1 MTSTTNREAACIQ
14 MPAKNKTALITG
26 ASSGLGLE
34 ASRALAAQGFDL
46 IMTARGKDRLEKA
59 GEEIAKQNP
68 KSQITT
74 QILDVSNFDEVRLF
88 AKKLSSPIDVLM
100 NNAGVMGPDFSLS
113 VDGIESQMAINHLG
127 HFVLTKALWKQLEKA
142 DAPRVISLSSTVHR
156 RGKLQ
161 SMSVE
166 QLTGSDQKNYDR
178 WQRYADTKLAC
189 LLFARE
195 LDLRTKQSGSK
206 VVSIAAHPG
215 WAMTGLQDNFPN
227 RFDRFAQNA
236 KQGARSQIMA
246 AVRADLVGGEFIGP
260 AQELWGEP
268 KLIKGTTQSRD
279 LGLMKQLWEL
289 SEELSGA
296 TFEV

>member
-1 MTSTTNREAACIQ
+1 
-14 MPAKNKTALITG
+14 MPAKNRTALITG

-34 ASRALAAQGFDL
+34 AAKEIAAQGFDVV
-46 IMTARGKDRLEKA
+46 MTARGKDRLEKA
-59 GEEIAKQNP
+59 GEYLSKQFP
-68 KSQITT
+68 KSKITT
-74 QILDVSNFDEVRLF
+74 QILDVSNFDEVRSF
-88 AKKLSSPIDVLM
+88 ANKFSSPIDVLM

-142 DAPRVISLSSTVHR
+142 ETPRVISLSSTVHR

-178 WQRYADTKLAC
+178 WQRYSDTKLAC

-206 VVSIAAHPG
+206 VISIAAHPG

-268 KLIKGTTQSRD
+268 KLIKGTKQSRD
-279 LGLMKQLWEL
+279 LALMKQLWER
-289 SEELSGA
+289 SEELTGA

>member
-1 MTSTTNREAACIQ
+1 
-14 MPAKNKTALITG
+14 MPSINKTALITG

-34 ASRALAAQGFDL
+34 AAKELAAQGFDV

-59 GEEIAKQNP
+59 GEEIAKQYP
-68 KSQITT
+68 KSKITT
-74 QILDVSNFDEVRLF
+74 QILDVANFDEVRSF
-88 AKKLSSPIDVLM
+88 ANQVSGPIDVLM

-127 HFVLTKALWKQLEKA
+127 HFVLTKSLWRHLVKA
-142 DAPRVISLSSTVHR
+142 SEPRVISLSSTVHR

-161 SMSVE
+161 SMSLE
-166 QLTGSDQKNYDR
+166 QLKGSDQKSYDR

-189 LLFARE
+189 LLFSRE
-195 LDLRTKQSGSK
+195 LDIRTKQSGSQ

-236 KQGARSQIMA
+236 KQGARPQIMA
-246 AVRADLVGGEFIGP
+246 TVRADLVGGEFIGP

-268 KLIKGTTQSRD
+268 KLIKGTEQSRD

-289 SEELSGA
+289 SEELTGA

>member
-1 MTSTTNREAACIQ
+1 
-14 MPAKNKTALITG
+14 
-26 ASSGLGLE
+26 
-34 ASRALAAQGFDL
+34 
-46 IMTARGKDRLEKA
+46 
-59 GEEIAKQNP
+59 
-68 KSQITT
+68 
-74 QILDVSNFDEVRLF
+74 
-88 AKKLSSPIDVLM
+88 
-100 NNAGVMGPDFSLS
+100 

-142 DAPRVISLSSTVHR
+142 NAPRVISLSSTVHR

-166 QLTGSDQKNYDR
+166 QLKGSDQKNYDR
-178 WQRYADTKLAC
+178 WQRYSDTKLAC

-236 KQGARSQIMA
+236 NQGARSQIMA
-246 AVRADLVGGEFIGP
+246 ALRDDLVGGEFVGP
-260 AQELWGEP
+260 SQELWGEP
-268 KLIKGTTQSRD
+268 KLIQGTKQSRD

-289 SEELSGA
+289 SEELTGA

>member
-1 MTSTTNREAACIQ
+1 

-34 ASRALAAQGFDL
+34 AAKELAARGFDVV
-46 IMTARGKDRLEKA
+46 MTARGKDRLEKA
-59 GEEIAKQNP
+59 GEHLSKQFP
-68 KSQITT
+68 KSKITS
-74 QILDVSNFDEVRLF
+74 QVLDVSNFDEVRSF
-88 AKKLSSPIDVLM
+88 ANKFSGPIDVLM

-142 DAPRVISLSSTVHR
+142 SAPRVISLSSTVHR

-178 WQRYADTKLAC
+178 WQRYSDTKLAC

-206 VVSIAAHPG
+206 VISIAAHPG

-246 AVRADLVGGEFIGP
+246 ALRDDLVGGEFVGP

-268 KLIKGTTQSRD
+268 KLIKGTKQSRD
-279 LGLMKQLWEL
+279 LALMKQLWEL
-289 SEELSGA
+289 SEELTGA

>member
-1 MTSTTNREAACIQ
+1 MTSATNREAACIQ

-88 AKKLSSPIDVLM
+88 AKKLSSPIEVLM

-161 SMSVE
+161 SMSLE
-166 QLTGSDQKNYDR
+166 QLKGSDQKSYDR

-268 KLIKGTTQSRD
+268 KLIKGTKQSRD
-279 LGLMKQLWEL
+279 LALMKQLWEL
-289 SEELSGA
+289 SEELTGA

>member
-1 MTSTTNREAACIQ
+1 

-88 AKKLSSPIDVLM
+88 AKKLSSPIEVLM

-127 HFVLTKALWKQLEKA
+127 HFVLTKALWKQLDEA
-142 DAPRVISLSSTVHR
+142 TAPRVISLSSTVHR

-161 SMSVE
+161 SMSLE
-166 QLTGSDQKNYDR
+166 QLKGSDQKSYDR

-268 KLIKGTTQSRD
+268 KLIKGTKQSRD
-279 LGLMKQLWEL
+279 LALMKQLWEL
-289 SEELSGA
+289 SEELTGA

>member
-1 MTSTTNREAACIQ
+1 
-14 MPAKNKTALITG
+14 MPTKNKTALITG

-34 ASRALAAQGFDL
+34 ASKELAALGFDV

-59 GEEIAKQNP
+59 SEEIAKQNP
-68 KSQITT
+68 QSKITSQV
-74 QILDVSNFDEVRLF
+74 LDVANFDEVRSF
-88 AKKLSSPIDVLM
+88 ANKFSSPIDVLM

-142 DAPRVISLSSTVHR
+142 SEPRVISLSSTVHR

-161 SMSVE
+161 SMSLE
-166 QLTGSDQKNYDR
+166 QLKGSDQKSYDR

-206 VVSIAAHPG
+206 VISIAAHPG

-246 AVRADLVGGEFIGP
+246 TVEAYLVGGEFIGP

-268 KLIKGTTQSRD
+268 KLIKGTKQSRD

-289 SEELSGA
+289 SEELTGA
-296 TFEV
+296 TFEL

>member
-1 MTSTTNREAACIQ
+1 
-14 MPAKNKTALITG
+14 MPTKNKTALITG

-34 ASRALAAQGFDL
+34 ASKELAALGFDV

-59 GEEIAKQNP
+59 SEEIAKQNP
-68 KSQITT
+68 QSKITSQV
-74 QILDVSNFDEVRLF
+74 LDVANFDEVRSF
-88 AKKLSSPIDVLM
+88 ASTFSDPIDVLM

-142 DAPRVISLSSTVHR
+142 SEPRVISLSSTVHR

-161 SMSVE
+161 SMSLE
-166 QLTGSDQKNYDR
+166 QLKGSDQKSYDR

-195 LDLRTKQSGSK
+195 LDIRTKQSGSQ

-246 AVRADLVGGEFIGP
+246 TVEADLVGGEFIGP
-260 AQELWGEP
+260 AQELWGVP
-268 KLIKGTTQSRD
+268 KPIKGTKQSRD
-279 LGLMKQLWEL
+279 LGLMKRLWEL
-289 SEELSGA
+289 SEELTGA

>member
-1 MTSTTNREAACIQ
+1 
-14 MPAKNKTALITG
+14 MPAKNRTALITG

-34 ASRALAAQGFDL
+34 AAKELAAQGFDVV
-46 IMTARGKDRLEKA
+46 MTARGKDRLEKV
-59 GEEIAKQNP
+59 GEDLSKQFP
-68 KSQITT
+68 KSKITS
-74 QILDVSNFDEVRLF
+74 QVLDVSNFDEVRSF
-88 AKKLSSPIDVLM
+88 ANKFSGPIDVLM

-127 HFVLTKALWKQLEKA
+127 HFVLTKALWEQLEKA
-142 DAPRVISLSSTVHR
+142 DAPRVVSLSSTVHR

-161 SMSVE
+161 SMGVE
-166 QLTGSDQKNYDR
+166 QLIGSDSKNYDR

-195 LDLRTKQSGSK
+195 LDIRTKQSGSK

-246 AVRADLVGGEFIGP
+246 AVRADLVGGEFVGP

-268 KLIKGTTQSRD
+268 KLIKGTKQSRD

-289 SEELSGA
+289 SEELTGA

>member
-1 MTSTTNREAACIQ
+1 
-14 MPAKNKTALITG
+14 MPTKNKTALITG

-34 ASRALAAQGFDL
+34 ASKELAALGFDV

-59 GEEIAKQNP
+59 SEEIAKQNP
-68 KSQITT
+68 QSKITSQV
-74 QILDVSNFDEVRLF
+74 LDVANFDEVRSF
-88 AKKLSSPIDVLM
+88 ANKFSSPIDVLM

-142 DAPRVISLSSTVHR
+142 SEPRVISLSSTVHR

-161 SMSVE
+161 SMSLE
-166 QLTGSDQKNYDR
+166 QLKGSDQKSYDR
-178 WQRYADTKLAC
+178 WQRYSDTKLAC

-206 VVSIAAHPG
+206 VVSVAAHPG

-246 AVRADLVGGEFIGP
+246 AVRDDLVGGEFVGP

-268 KLIKGTTQSRD
+268 KLIKGTKQSRD

-289 SEELSGA
+289 SEELTGA

>member
-1 MTSTTNREAACIQ
+1 

-127 HFVLTKALWKQLEKA
+127 HFVLTKALWKQLDEA
-142 DAPRVISLSSTVHR
+142 DCAKSH
-156 RGKLQ
+156 
-161 SMSVE
+161 
-166 QLTGSDQKNYDR
+166 
-178 WQRYADTKLAC
+178 LA
-189 LLFARE
+189 F
-195 LDLRTKQSGSK
+195 Q
-206 VVSIAAHPG
+206 H
-215 WAMTGLQDNFPN
+215 
-227 RFDRFAQNA
+227 
-236 KQGARSQIMA
+236 RSQKRQASI
-246 AVRADLVGGEFIGP
+246 DE
-260 AQELWGEP
+260 
-268 KLIKGTTQSRD
+268 S
-279 LGLMKQLWEL
+279 
-289 SEELSGA
+289 
-296 TFEV
+296 